1 MLHRVQHP
9 RADTAAV
16 PAIALVL
23 IANFIPLYS
32 VLAHDW
38 PVVYVVMLF
47 WFDTLMF
54 VAFSAIRILIAPLPG
69 DLSLVLARK
78 TAIAAIVLSVFY
90 KTVVAGVTLVFHGGL
105 ALGYGIFLAFLF
117 GGEIT
122 PRGIVASPDVP
133 LEVMTSMLHEPAVY
147 WAALAILGNHLYS
160 LAVGFIMRGGWRTA
174 QAVLLFEAP
183 TRHVLVLHVGI
194 VLGGIMLVLLA
205 TPLIAAT
212 VLLVAKTVSDLRW
225 LILDRS
231 AA

>member
-1 MLHRVQHP
+1 MHSDQIR
-9 RADTAAV
+9 RAETAAV

-32 VLAHDW
+32 VLAQDW

-47 WFDTLMF
+47 WFDALMF
-54 VAFSAIRILIAPLPG
+54 VAFTVIRILIAPVPG

-78 TAIAAIVLSVFY
+78 TAIAAVTLKVFY
-90 KTVVAGVTLVFHGGL
+90 KTVVAAVTLVFHGGL
-105 ALGYGIFLAFLF
+105 VLGYGIFLAFLF
-117 GGEIT
+117 GGEVT

-133 LEVMTSMLHEPAVY
+133 LEVMTGMLHEPAVY

-160 LAVGFIMRGGWRTA
+160 LVVGFLMRGGWRTA

-183 TRHVLVLHVGI
+183 VRHVVVLHVGI
-194 VLGGIMLVLLA
+194 VLGGVVLVLLA

-212 VLLVAKTVSDLRW
+212 VLLVAKTISDLRS
-225 LILDRS
+225 LALERKVG
-231 AA
+231 A

>member
-1 MLHRVQHP
+1 MMHSDQHR
-9 RADTAAV
+9 RTKAAAV

-32 VLAHDW
+32 ALAQDW

-47 WFDTLMF
+47 WFDALMF
-54 VAFSAIRILIAPLPG
+54 IAFTAIRILIAPVPG
-69 DLSLVLARK
+69 DLSLTLARK
-78 TAIAAIVLSVFY
+78 TAIAAVTLKVFY
-90 KTVVAGVTLVFHGGL
+90 KTVVATVTLAVHGGL
-105 ALGYGIFLAFLF
+105 VLGYGIFLAFLF

-133 LEVMTSMLHEPAVY
+133 LEVMTSMLHEPVVY

-160 LAVGFIMRGGWRTA
+160 LTVGFIMRGEWRTA
-174 QAVLLFEAP
+174 QQVLLFEAP

-194 VLGGIMLVLLA
+194 VLGGIVLVLLA
-205 TPLIAAT
+205 TPLIAAA
-212 VLLVAKTVSDLRW
+212 VLLAAKTVSDLRL
-225 LILDRS
+225 LIRERS